1 MGLNRSGLEGHPCAV
16 AFRPR
21 SLWLPQDIVAGP
33 QGAPVTHRLPRLIA
47 PLAALA
53 LALTACTAGSSTTPT
68 PATGSGGSTGG
79 ASTEKITLGL
89 IAEPANLDFTKTDGA
104 AIPQALLV
112 NVYEGLVKLD
122 QDGKIVPALATS
134 WKVSDD
140 HKTYTFELAPGAK
153 FTNGAA
159 FTADD
164 AVFSINRVKTD
175 WTTSLKAAMDVVTEA
190 KALSPTQLQVTLA
203 APSNDWLYRMTT
215 HLGAMFSKT
224 GVDDLANKPIGT
236 GPYTFTS
243 WNRGDSITLTRNES
257 YWGTKPFYQSVVLK
271 YFKDATA
278 LNNALLTGTINV
290 VTTVQAP
297 EALGQFTSNPKYQVI
312 EGTTNGEVLLSF
324 NNKNDIFK
332 DKRVRQAIR
341 YAIDHKALMDTCW
354 AGKGTLIGSF
364 VPPTDPWYEDLT
376 GVTPFS
382 KEKATALL
390 TEAGKVGATL
400 RLRVPTL
407 PYAVSCGQVVKAQ
420 LEAVGFKVALESLE
434 FPAAWLAQVFKGGDF
449 DMSIVAHVEPR
460 DLKAVFGNPDYY
472 THYGTADIQALLKA
486 ADEGSADEQV
496 TNLKKVGRLL
506 AEDAA
511 ADVLFLLPNLM
522 VADKGITG
530 LPKNGIA
537 VAFDLSKL
545 AKG

>member
-1 MGLNRSGLEGHPCAV
+1 M
-16 AFRPR
+16 
-21 SLWLPQDIVAGP
+21 
-33 QGAPVTHRLPRLIA
+33 THRLPRLLA

-53 LALTACTAGSSTTPT
+53 LALTACTAGASTTPS
-68 PATGSGGSTGG
+68 PSATGTA
-79 ASTEKITLGL
+79 ASAEKITLGL
-89 IAEPANLDFTKTDGA
+89 VAEPASLDFTKTDGA

-140 HKTYTFELAPGAK
+140 HKTYTFDLTDKAK

-175 WTTSLKAAMDVVTEA
+175 WTTSLKAAMDVVSEA
-190 KALSPTQLQVTLA
+190 KAVSPTQLQVTLS

-224 GVDDLANKPIGT
+224 GVEDLANKPIGT

-243 WNRGDSITLTRNES
+243 WNRGDSITLTRNDA
-257 YWGTKPFYQSVVLK
+257 YWGTKPYYQSVVLK

-324 NNKNDIFK
+324 NNAKEIFK
-332 DKRVRQAIR
+332 DKRVSHA
-341 YAIDHKALMDTCW
+341 
-354 AGKGTLIGSF
+354 
-364 VPPTDPWYEDLT
+364 VP
-376 GVTPFS
+376 
-382 KEKATALL
+382 
-390 TEAGKVGATL
+390 
-400 RLRVPTL
+400 
-407 PYAVSCGQVVKAQ
+407 
-420 LEAVGFKVALESLE
+420 
-434 FPAAWLAQVFKGGDF
+434 
-449 DMSIVAHVEPR
+449 
-460 DLKAVFGNPDYY
+460 
-472 THYGTADIQALLKA
+472 
-486 ADEGSADEQV
+486 
-496 TNLKKVGRLL
+496 
-506 AEDAA
+506 
-511 ADVLFLLPNLM
+511 
-522 VADKGITG
+522 
-530 LPKNGIA
+530 
-537 VAFDLSKL
+537 
-545 AKG
+545 

>member
-1 MGLNRSGLEGHPCAV
+1 M
-16 AFRPR
+16 
-21 SLWLPQDIVAGP
+21 
-33 QGAPVTHRLPRLIA
+33 THRLPRLIA

-53 LALTACTAGSSTTPT
+53 LALTACTAGAGTAPAPT
-68 PATGSGGSTGG
+68 ATGGSTAAGG
-79 ASTEKITLGL
+79 PSTDKITLGL
-89 IAEPANLDFTKTDGA
+89 VAEPASLDFTKTDGA

-122 QDGKIVPALATS
+122 QDGKIVPALAAS

-140 HKTYTFELAPGAK
+140 HKTYTFELTDKAK
-153 FTNGAA
+153 FSNGAA

-190 KALSPTQLQVTLA
+190 KAISPTQLQVTLS

-215 HLGAMFSKT
+215 HIGAMFSKT
-224 GVDDLANKPIGT
+224 GVEDLANKPVGT

-243 WNRGDSITLTRNES
+243 WNRGDSITLTRNDG
-257 YWGTKPFYQSVVLK
+257 YWGTKPYYQAVVLK

-297 EALGQFTSNPKYQVI
+297 EALGQFTSNAKYQVI

-324 NNKNDIFK
+324 NNAQEIFK
-332 DKRVRQAIR
+332 DKKVRQAVR
-341 YAIDHKALMDTCW
+341 YGIDHKALMDTCW

-376 GVTPFS
+376 GVTPFD
-382 KEKATALL
+382 KAKATALL
-390 TEAGKVGATL
+390 AEAGKTGTTL

-407 PYAVSCGQVVKAQ
+407 PYATSCGQVVKAQ
-420 LEAVGFKVALESLE
+420 LEAVGFKVTLDSLE
-434 FPAAWLAQVFKGGDF
+434 FPAAWLTTVFKGGDF

-460 DLKAVFGNPDYY
+460 DLKGVFGNPEYY

-486 ADEGSADEQV
+486 ADEGSADDQV
-496 TNLKKVGRLL
+496 TNLKKAARLI

-511 ADVLFLLPNLM
+511 GDVLFLLPNLM

>member
-1 MGLNRSGLEGHPCAV
+1 M
-16 AFRPR
+16 
-21 SLWLPQDIVAGP
+21 
-33 QGAPVTHRLPRLIA
+33 THRLPRLIA

-53 LALTACTAGSSTTPT
+53 LALTACTAGSSTTSP
-68 PATGSGGSTGG
+68 PASASAGATGG
-79 ASTEKITLGL
+79 ASSDKITLGL
-89 IAEPANLDFTKTDGA
+89 VAEPASLDFTKTDGA
-104 AIPQALLV
+104 AIPQALRD
-112 NVYEGLVKLD
+112 NIYEGLVKLD
-122 QDGKIVPALATS
+122 QDGKIVPALATA

-140 HKTYTFELAPGAK
+140 HKTYTFDLTSAAK

-190 KALSPTQLQVTLA
+190 KAVSPTQLQVTLS

-215 HLGAMFSKT
+215 HIGAMFSKT

-257 YWGTKPFYQSVVLK
+257 YWGTKPYYQTVVLK

-278 LNNALLTGTINV
+278 LNNALLSGAINV

-297 EALGQFTSNPKYQVI
+297 EALGQFTGNSKYQVI

-324 NNKNDIFK
+324 NNANEIFK

-341 YAIDHKALMDTCW
+341 YGIDHKALMDTCW

-376 GVTPFS
+376 GVTPFD
-382 KEKATALL
+382 KGKATQLL
-390 TEAGKVGATL
+390 TDAGKMGATL

-407 PYAVSCGQVVKAQ
+407 PYAVSCGQVVKSQ
-420 LEAVGFKVALESLE
+420 LEAVGFKVALDQLE
-434 FPAAWLAQVFKGGDF
+434 FPAAWLTSVFKGGDF

-460 DLKAVFGNPDYY
+460 DLKNVFGNPDYY
-472 THYGTADIQALLKA
+472 THYGTPDIQALFKA
-486 ADEGSADEQV
+486 ADEGSADDQI
-496 TNLKKVGRLL
+496 TNLKKAARLI

-522 VADKGITG
+522 VADKNVTG
-530 LPKNGIA
+530 LPKNAIG
-537 VAFDLSKL
+537 VAFDLSRLGK
-545 AKG
+545 A